1 VNFEVTIV
9 GAGVVGS
16 SLASLLAQQGV
27 NVCLLDRSNPFKV
40 NETNKFLGR
49 TAALNLTSIELIK
62 KLNLWSE
69 LERDTTPFKRIY
81 VWDTEGS
88 SPLEFLA
95 GDISQEKLGCV
106 ASNNSILEIFFKFI
120 KDSRNISLQLDTE
133 LKGVKVKKNIVT
145 ISCSNGNKIS
155 SKLLVGADGA
165 NSTLRQL
172 ANINTRTWSYDQKAF
187 VASLKTEKFHED
199 TAWQIFTPKGPIA
212 LLPFDVSK
220 ESNVSLVWSA
230 EKKYAEELNSLEDK
244 KFISELENKSE
255 HILGSIELKS
265 SIHSFPL
272 NQLHSKSY
280 FSNRIVLVGDAAHS
294 FHPLAGQGLNLGFSD
309 VVSLS
314 DKLIKAR
321 RRGND
326 IGSDEILQEY
336 ERSRKIP
343 NLTMT
348 TMMELF
354 KRGFEN
360 SDPWIMLGRNLAFTA
375 VSEASWLKKR
385 FVKEAAG
392 FI

>member
-1 VNFEVTIV
+1 M
-9 GAGVVGS
+9 
-16 SLASLLAQQGV
+16 
-27 NVCLLDRSNPFKV
+27 
-40 NETNKFLGR
+40 
-49 TAALNLTSIELIK
+49 
-62 KLNLWSE
+62 
-69 LERDTTPFKRIY
+69 
-81 VWDTEGS
+81 
-88 SPLEFLA
+88 
-95 GDISQEKLGCV
+95 
-106 ASNNSILEIFFKFI
+106 
-120 KDSRNISLQLDTE
+120 
-133 LKGVKVKKNIVT
+133 
-145 ISCSNGNKIS
+145 
-155 SKLLVGADGA
+155 
-165 NSTLRQL
+165 
-172 ANINTRTWSYDQKAF
+172 
-187 VASLKTEKFHED
+187 
-199 TAWQIFTPKGPIA
+199 
-212 LLPFDVSK
+212 LPFDVNK
-220 ESNVSLVWSA
+220 ESNISLVWSA

-265 SIHSFPL
+265 DIHSFPL

-309 VVSLS
+309 VASLS

-321 RRGND
+321 RSGND